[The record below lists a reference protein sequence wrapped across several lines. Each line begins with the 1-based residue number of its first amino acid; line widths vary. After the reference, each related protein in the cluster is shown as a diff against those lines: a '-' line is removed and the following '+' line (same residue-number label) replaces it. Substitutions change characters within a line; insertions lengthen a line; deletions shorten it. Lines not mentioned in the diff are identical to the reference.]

1 VNFTGVNLEE
11 AIDLYV
17 FEKGILDKIRGI
29 SFKIKDQVL
38 ASDPQITQI
47 TQINLMDGIMVLK
60 IS

>member
-1 VNFTGVNLEE
+1 
-11 AIDLYV
+11 V